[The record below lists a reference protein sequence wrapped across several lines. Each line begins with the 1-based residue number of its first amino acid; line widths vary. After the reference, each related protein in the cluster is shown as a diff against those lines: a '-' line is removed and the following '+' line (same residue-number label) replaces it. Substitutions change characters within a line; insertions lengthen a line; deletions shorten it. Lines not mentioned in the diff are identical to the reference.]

1 MDFSSIILYVFLL
14 CSKEHILIEFN
25 ISSLGR
31 QKQTRFQVKNHPQ
44 RAIGSGTGR
53 LQNVRLENCPENDPY
68 TLYPAAA
75 CRQLKICVNPVFK
88 SAFHCLIIHILW
100 YKKKKKFCG
109 IATNGARTLLRMA
122 KARTKSYPSCRKL
135 EVTDAVGKL

>member
-14 CSKEHILIEFN
+14 CSKEHILDRVQHQFPGATKAN
-25 ISSLGR
+25 TFSR
-31 QKQTRFQVKNHPQ
+31 QS
-44 RAIGSGTGR
+44 GSGTGR

-109 IATNGARTLLRMA
+109 IATNGARTLLRMV